1 MQNSRL
7 RSSSSILSFRF
18 RDWPRLILISLR
30 QFLIQ
35 RFSAQYFSSKAN
47 SIISMPLMITKRMKR
62 NKSKNVPKGCI
73 PILVNGNHRLIITI
87 DTLCHHPLLHSMLQQ
102 AAEEGRNTFNYRG
115 PLRLCCD
122 ADSFQELLQLN
133 IPA

>member
-1 MQNSRL
+1 MHNSRL
-7 RSSSSILSFRF
+7 RSSSLIPSFRL
-18 RDWPRLILISLR
+18 RDWRRHLC
-30 QFLIQ
+30 
-35 RFSAQYFSSKAN
+35 RFGAHYFTSKGK
-47 SIISMPLMITKRMKR
+47 STISMLLMIAKRIKR
-62 NKSKNVPKGCI
+62 NKCNTVPKGCI